1 MFNQLIESG
10 SHRKDKR
17 RKLRFFLGTLGC
29 YGLLLLLAGV
39 ASVYAYDTHLGH
51 QDFEITLVTPVPL
64 AQIEPRP
71 VALLPHRVAPGSTGS
86 AGDTLRRV
94 IIADTRSHFIPDGI
108 STHPATHQPSPPGAK
123 WSDRDAGMGIAIG
136 PSGHT
141 AGSDGSSREEVR
153 VPVRSDDV
161 PPPPPVQPRPTPSP
175 VPDKV
180 RLPSSVITSKIITKP
195 APVYPVLAKQARV
208 QGTVTVEITID
219 EQGRV
224 VFAQATSGHP
234 LLRPAAQQ
242 SAYQARFSP
251 TTISGQHVKVS
262 GIITYNFVLQ

>member
-1 MFNQLIESG
+1 
-10 SHRKDKR
+10 
-17 RKLRFFLGTLGC
+17 
-29 YGLLLLLAGV
+29 
-39 ASVYAYDTHLGH
+39 
-51 QDFEITLVTPVPL
+51 
-64 AQIEPRP
+64 
-71 VALLPHRVAPGSTGS
+71 
-86 AGDTLRRV
+86 
-94 IIADTRSHFIPDGI
+94 
-108 STHPATHQPSPPGAK
+108 
-123 WSDRDAGMGIAIG
+123 MGIAIG

-141 AGSDGSSREEVR
+141 GSSDGSAREEVR